1 MGLFWRRYLFFIGCY
16 EAVQETG
23 SIFVP
28 PNSPMSQFDTT
39 VTQSLA
45 YPQNGSYK
53 KRQEKEERSAGSKGE
68 GKKMAEKE
76 ACREKKIGKNKHR
89 RKEKRSVGMERRQGM
104 SRGWKEWMGRRKVGG
119 RKRKEK

>member
-53 KRQEKEERSAGSKGE
+53 KRREKEERRAGSKGNGE
-68 GKKMAEKE
+68 ETAKKGAR
-76 ACREKKIGKNKHR
+76 REKKIGKNKQG
-89 RKEKRSVGMERRQGM
+89 RKEKRSVGKERRQGM
-104 SRGWKEWMGRRKVGG
+104 SRGLERMDG
-119 RKRKEK
+119 